1 MDKKA
6 KVFPMYTVQF
16 VHSKLK
22 YASRFVVAA
31 HCIITLH
38 TALSHSTLHHHTPH
52 CINNAV
58 WSVMCDVHYHI
69 PHCIITLHTARGLFG
84 GGEQQPAV
92 DETAVT
98 WLFRRLPTIAPWLL
112 LQSSHRNAIHCN
124 IHCNPPL
131 PPWSWLKTQLEFCN
145 SVISD
150 EGGLCLCQLDTAR

>member
-31 HCIITLH
+31 S
-38 TALSHSTLHHHTPH
+38 SHSTLHH
-52 CINNAV
+52 
-58 WSVMCDVHYHI
+58 
-69 PHCIITLHTARGLFG
+69 HTARGLFG

-150 EGGLCLCQLDTAR
+150 EGGLCLCCQLDTAR

>member
-1 MDKKA
+1 MKDKW
-6 KVFPMYTVQF
+6 TR
-16 VHSKLK
+16 KLK
-22 YASRFVVAA
+22 SSLCTLCSLCTQKLIYASRFVVAA
-31 HCIITLH
+31 HCIIIPH
-38 TALSHSTLHHHTPH
+38 TASSYRTLHHRT
-52 CINNAV
+52 
-58 WSVMCDVHYHI
+58 
-69 PHCIITLHTARGLFG
+69 PHCIITLHTASSHSTLHHHTARGLF

>member
-6 KVFPMYTVQF
+6 KVFPMYSLCTR
-16 VHSKLK
+16 KLK

-38 TALSHSTLHHHTPH
+38 TASSHCIITLHHHTPH
-52 CINNAV
+52 CI
-58 WSVMCDVHYHI
+58 
-69 PHCIITLHTARGLFG
+69 ITLHTASSHYTLHHHHHTASSHSTLHHHTARGLF

-124 IHCNPPL
+124 IHCNPPSL
-131 PPWSWLKTQLEFCN
+131 P
-145 SVISD
+145 
-150 EGGLCLCQLDTAR
+150 GHG